1 MKTLD
6 GATFA
11 KMVLNGYRDL
21 KSQYE
26 KINDLNVFPVPDGD
40 TGTNIAAT
48 LTGGVKAMEKA
59 DQKNIGD
66 VASKL
71 AEGML
76 LGARGN
82 SGVILSQFFAGISDA
97 LADLQ
102 KANVTQFAAA
112 LRSGTQKAY
121 EAVVQ
126 PVEGTILTVAREGS
140 AYVMDHL
147 TTIPDFE
154 CLFEVLLSR
163 MREAL
168 ERTPDLLPVLK
179 EAGVIDSGGAGLV
192 CIIEGMGKEIMGEEV
207 ADSVFNGPANN
218 VATDSK
224 VPFHENSVLTY
235 GYCTEFILQLQ
246 KTKGDPAKFDLK
258 AMIAFLSSIG
268 DSIVAIKQGTIV
280 KIHVHTKVPYQAI
293 EYAQRYGEFITFKME
308 NMSIQHNEVLL
319 KEITGDT
326 KKPEVIKPVAAPKKR
341 VPLAIIAVSPSEAI
355 STLFKEMG
363 VSEIISGGQTMNPSA
378 QDFID
383 AFKRANA
390 DSLIVFPN
398 NGNVILTAQQAAK
411 MYKDSQILIIPSK
424 SVVEAYSAL
433 SMADPINETLEEN
446 IASMKES
453 MANLVAAEVCPAVRD
468 SVNNGV
474 AIKKGDFIGIMDG
487 TVVAAKAKIIDTV
500 AALLK
505 SISGIDNKEV
515 LTVFYGIDAKEEDKE
530 NLKAFVGEKY
540 PMMEVVEIEGKQTIY
555 PFVFAV
561 E

>member
-1 MKTLD
+1 MNTLS
-6 GATFA
+6 GQVFA
-11 KMVLNGYRDL
+11 AMVLNGYRDL

-48 LTGGVKAMEKA
+48 LTGGVKAMATA
-59 DQKNIGD
+59 DQNNIGD
-66 VASKL
+66 VSEKL

-82 SGVILSQFFAGISDA
+82 SGVILSQFFAGIANA

-147 TTIPDFE
+147 TAIPDFE
-154 CLFEVLLSR
+154 SLFEVLLSR

-207 ADSVFNGPANN
+207 ADSVFNGPQNSVSAD
-218 VATDSK
+218 AK
-224 VPFHENSVLTY
+224 VPFDENSVLTY

-246 KTKGDPAKFDLK
+246 KSKGDPK
-258 AMIAFLSSIG
+258 AFQIKDMIAFLSTIG

-280 KIHVHTKVPYQAI
+280 KIHVHTKVPYKAI
-293 EYAQRYGEFITFKME
+293 EYAQRYGEFVTFKME

-319 KEITGDT
+319 KEMPIEGA
-326 KKPEVIKPVAAPKKR
+326 KMVKAVEKPKDR
-341 VPLAIIAVSPSEAI
+341 VNLAIVAVSPSDPI
-355 STLFKEMG
+355 SNLFKEMG

-378 QDFID
+378 QDFVE
-383 AFKRANA
+383 AFKNANA
-390 DSLIVFPN
+390 DNIIVFPN

-411 MYKDSQILIIPSK
+411 LFTGSKITIMESK
-424 SVVEAYSAL
+424 SLVEAYSAL
-433 SMADPINETLEEN
+433 SMADPVNETVEEN
-446 IASMKES
+446 IVSMKNS
-453 MANLVAAEVCPAVRD
+453 MKNLTAAEVCPAIRD
-468 SVNNGV
+468 SINNGIQ
-474 AIKKGDFIGIMDG
+474 IKKGDFIAIKEG
-487 TVVAAKAKIIDTV
+487 TVVAAKAKIIDSV
-500 AALLK
+500 AALLQ
-505 SISGIDNKEV
+505 SIDDIDDKEV
-515 LTVFYGIDAKEEDKE
+515 LTVFYGVDATEKNKDD
-530 NLKAFVGEKY
+530 LKAYVSKTY
-540 PMMEVVEIEGKQTIY
+540 PMMEVVEIDGQQTIY

>member
-1 MKTLD
+1 MNTLS
-6 GATFA
+6 GQVFA
-11 KMVLNGYRDL
+11 AMVLNGYRDL

-48 LTGGVKAMEKA
+48 LTGGVKAMATA
-59 DQKNIGD
+59 DQNNIGD
-66 VASKL
+66 VSEKL

-82 SGVILSQFFAGISDA
+82 SGVILSQFFAGIANA

-147 TTIPDFE
+147 TSIPDFE
-154 CLFEVLLSR
+154 SLFEVLLSR

-192 CIIEGMGKEIMGEEV
+192 CIIEGMGKEIIGEEV
-207 ADSVFNGPANN
+207 ADSVFNGPQNSVSAD
-218 VATDSK
+218 AK
-224 VPFHENSVLTY
+224 VPFDENSVLTY

-246 KTKGDPAKFDLK
+246 KSKGDPK
-258 AMIAFLSSIG
+258 AFQIKDMIAFLSTIG

-280 KIHVHTKVPYQAI
+280 KIHVHTKVPYKAI
-293 EYAQRYGEFITFKME
+293 EYAQRYGEFVTFKME

-319 KEITGDT
+319 KEMPIEGA
-326 KKPEVIKPVAAPKKR
+326 KMVKAVEKPKDR
-341 VPLAIIAVSPSEAI
+341 VNLAIVAVSPSDSI
-355 STLFKEMG
+355 SNLFKEMG

-378 QDFID
+378 QDFVE
-383 AFKRANA
+383 AFKNANA
-390 DSLIVFPN
+390 DNIIVFPN

-411 MYKDSQILIIPSK
+411 LFTGSKITIMESK
-424 SVVEAYSAL
+424 SLVEAYSAL
-433 SMADPINETLEEN
+433 SMADPVNETVEEN
-446 IASMKES
+446 IVSMKNS
-453 MANLVAAEVCPAVRD
+453 MKNLTAAEVCPAIRD
-468 SVNNGV
+468 SINNGIQ
-474 AIKKGDFIGIMDG
+474 IKKGDFIAIKEG
-487 TVVAAKAKIIDTV
+487 TVVAAKAKIIDSV
-500 AALLK
+500 AALLQ
-505 SISGIDNKEV
+505 SIDDIDDKEV
-515 LTVFYGIDAKEEDKE
+515 LTVFYGVDATEKNKDD
-530 NLKAFVGEKY
+530 LKAYVSKTY
-540 PMMEVVEIEGKQTIY
+540 PMMEVVEIDGQQTIY

>member
-1 MKTLD
+1 MNTLS
-6 GATFA
+6 GQVFA
-11 KMVLNGYRDL
+11 AMVLNGYRDL

-48 LTGGVKAMEKA
+48 LTGGVKAMATA
-59 DQKNIGD
+59 DQNNIGD
-66 VASKL
+66 VSEKL

-82 SGVILSQFFAGISDA
+82 SGVILSQFFAGIANA

-147 TTIPDFE
+147 TSIPDFE
-154 CLFEVLLSR
+154 SLFEVLLSR

-207 ADSVFNGPANN
+207 ADSVFNGPQNSVSAD
-218 VATDSK
+218 AK
-224 VPFHENSVLTY
+224 VPFDENSVLTY

-246 KTKGDPAKFDLK
+246 KSKGDPK
-258 AMIAFLSSIG
+258 AFQIKDMIAFLSTIG

-280 KIHVHTKVPYQAI
+280 KIHVHTKVPYKAI
-293 EYAQRYGEFITFKME
+293 EYAQRYGEFVTFKME

-319 KEITGDT
+319 KEMPIEGA
-326 KKPEVIKPVAAPKKR
+326 KMVKAVEKPKDR
-341 VPLAIIAVSPSEAI
+341 VNLAIVAVSPSDPI
-355 STLFKEMG
+355 SNLFKEMG

-378 QDFID
+378 QDFVE
-383 AFKRANA
+383 AFKNANA
-390 DSLIVFPN
+390 DNIIVFPN

-411 MYKDSQILIIPSK
+411 LFTGSKITIMESK
-424 SVVEAYSAL
+424 SLVEAYSAL
-433 SMADPINETLEEN
+433 SMADPVNETVEEN
-446 IASMKES
+446 IVSMKNS
-453 MANLVAAEVCPAVRD
+453 MENLTAAEVCPAIRD
-468 SVNNGV
+468 SINNGIQ
-474 AIKKGDFIGIMDG
+474 IKKGDFIAIKEG
-487 TVVAAKAKIIDTV
+487 TVVAAKAKIIDSV
-500 AALLK
+500 AALLQ
-505 SISGIDNKEV
+505 SIDDIDDKEV
-515 LTVFYGIDAKEEDKE
+515 LTVFYGVDATEKNKDD
-530 NLKAFVGEKY
+530 LKAYVSKTY
-540 PMMEVVEIEGKQTIY
+540 PMMEVVEIDGQQTIY

>member
-1 MKTLD
+1 MKTLS
-6 GATFA
+6 GQVFA
-11 KMVLNGYRDL
+11 AMVLNGYRDL

-48 LTGGVKAMEKA
+48 LTGGVNAMAKA
-59 DQKNIGD
+59 DQANIGD
-66 VASKL
+66 VSAKL

-82 SGVILSQFFAGISDA
+82 SGVILSQFFAGIANA

-147 TTIPDFE
+147 TSIPDFE
-154 CLFEVLLSR
+154 SLFEVLLTR

-207 ADSVFNGPANN
+207 ADSVFNGPQNS
-218 VATDSK
+218 VSTDAK
-224 VPFHENSVLTY
+224 VPFDENSVLTY

-246 KTKGDPAKFDLK
+246 KSKGDPK
-258 AMIAFLSSIG
+258 AFKIKDMIAFLSSIG
-268 DSIVAIKQGTIV
+268 DSIVAIQQGTIV
-280 KIHVHTKVPYQAI
+280 KIHVHTKVPYKAI
-293 EYAQRYGEFITFKME
+293 EYAQHYGEFVTFKME

-319 KEITGDT
+319 KEMPIEGA
-326 KKPEVIKPVAAPKKR
+326 KMVKPVEKPKER
-341 VPLAIIAVSPSEAI
+341 VKLAIVAVSPSEPI
-355 STLFKEMG
+355 SNLFKEMG

-378 QDFID
+378 QDFVE
-383 AFKRANA
+383 AFKNANA
-390 DSLIVFPN
+390 DNIIVFPN

-411 MYKDSQILIIPSK
+411 LFTGSKITIMESK
-424 SVVEAYSAL
+424 SLVEAYSAL
-433 SMADPINETLEEN
+433 SMADPVNETFEEN
-446 IASMKES
+446 IASMKDS
-453 MANLVAAEVCPAVRD
+453 MEHLTAAEVCPAIRD
-468 SVNNGV
+468 SVNNGIQ
-474 AIKKGDFIGIMDG
+474 IKKGDYIAIKEG
-487 TVVAAKAKIIDTV
+487 TVVAAKADIIDSV

-505 SISGIDNKEV
+505 SIEDIEDKEV
-515 LTVFYGIDAKEEDKE
+515 LTVFYGVDASEKNKED
-530 NLKAFVGEKY
+530 LKAYVSKTY

>member
-1 MKTLD
+1 MNTLS
-6 GATFA
+6 GQVFA
-11 KMVLNGYRDL
+11 AMVLNGYRDL

-48 LTGGVKAMEKA
+48 LTGGVKAMATA
-59 DQKNIGD
+59 DQNNIGD
-66 VASKL
+66 VSEKL

-82 SGVILSQFFAGISDA
+82 SGVILSQFFAGIANA

-147 TTIPDFE
+147 TSIPDFE
-154 CLFEVLLSR
+154 SLFEVLLSR

-192 CIIEGMGKEIMGEEV
+192 CIIEGMGKEIIGEEV
-207 ADSVFNGPANN
+207 ADSVFNGPQNSVSAD
-218 VATDSK
+218 AK
-224 VPFHENSVLTY
+224 VPFDENSVLTY

-246 KTKGDPAKFDLK
+246 KSKGDPK
-258 AMIAFLSSIG
+258 AFQIKDMIAFLSTIG

-280 KIHVHTKVPYQAI
+280 KIHVHTKVPYKAI
-293 EYAQRYGEFITFKME
+293 EYAQRYGEFVTFKME

-319 KEITGDT
+319 KEMPIEGA
-326 KKPEVIKPVAAPKKR
+326 KMVKAVEKPKDR
-341 VPLAIIAVSPSEAI
+341 VNLAIVAVSPSDPI
-355 STLFKEMG
+355 SNLFKEMG

-378 QDFID
+378 QDFVE
-383 AFKRANA
+383 AFKNANA
-390 DSLIVFPN
+390 DNIIVFPN

-411 MYKDSQILIIPSK
+411 LFTGSKITIMESK
-424 SVVEAYSAL
+424 SLVEAYSAL
-433 SMADPINETLEEN
+433 SMADPVNETVEEN
-446 IASMKES
+446 IVSMKNS
-453 MANLVAAEVCPAVRD
+453 MKNLTAAEVCPAIRD
-468 SVNNGV
+468 SINNGIQ
-474 AIKKGDFIGIMDG
+474 IKKGDFIAIKEG
-487 TVVAAKAKIIDTV
+487 TVVAAKAKIIDSV
-500 AALLK
+500 AALLQ
-505 SISGIDNKEV
+505 SIDDIEDKEV
-515 LTVFYGIDAKEEDKE
+515 LTVFYGVDATEKNKDD
-530 NLKAFVGEKY
+530 LKAYVSKTY
-540 PMMEVVEIEGKQTIY
+540 PMMEVVEIDGQQTIY

>member
-1 MKTLD
+1 MNTLS
-6 GATFA
+6 GQVFA
-11 KMVLNGYRDL
+11 AMVLNGYRDL

-48 LTGGVKAMEKA
+48 LTGGVKAMATA
-59 DQKNIGD
+59 DQNNIGD
-66 VASKL
+66 VSEKL

-82 SGVILSQFFAGISDA
+82 SGVILSQFFAGIANA

-147 TTIPDFE
+147 TAIPDFE
-154 CLFEVLLSR
+154 SLFEVLLSR

-207 ADSVFNGPANN
+207 ADSVFNGPQNSVSAD
-218 VATDSK
+218 AK
-224 VPFHENSVLTY
+224 VPFDENSVLTY

-246 KTKGDPAKFDLK
+246 KSKGDPK
-258 AMIAFLSSIG
+258 AFQIKDMIAFLSTIG

-280 KIHVHTKVPYQAI
+280 KIHVHTKVPYKAI
-293 EYAQRYGEFITFKME
+293 EYAQRYGEFVTFKME

-319 KEITGDT
+319 KEMPIEGA
-326 KKPEVIKPVAAPKKR
+326 KMVKAVEKPKDR
-341 VPLAIIAVSPSEAI
+341 VNLAIVAVSPSDSI
-355 STLFKEMG
+355 SNLFKEMG
-363 VSEIISGGQTMNPSA
+363 VSEIISGGQTMSPVL
-378 QDFID
+378 
-383 AFKRANA
+383 
-390 DSLIVFPN
+390 SLALL
-398 NGNVILTAQQAAK
+398 GRSMTG
-411 MYKDSQILIIPSK
+411 PSK
-424 SVVEAYSAL
+424 MRSSKTPIR
-433 SMADPINETLEEN
+433 SMDPI
-446 IASMKES
+446 
-453 MANLVAAEVCPAVRD
+453 
-468 SVNNGV
+468 SVKV
-474 AIKKGDFIGIMDG
+474 
-487 TVVAAKAKIIDTV
+487 
-500 AALLK
+500 
-505 SISGIDNKEV
+505 
-515 LTVFYGIDAKEEDKE
+515 
-530 NLKAFVGEKY
+530 
-540 PMMEVVEIEGKQTIY
+540 
-555 PFVFAV
+555 
-561 E
+561 

>member
-1 MKTLD
+1 MNTLS
-6 GATFA
+6 GQVFA
-11 KMVLNGYRDL
+11 AMVLNGYRDL

-48 LTGGVKAMEKA
+48 LTGGVKAMATA
-59 DQKNIGD
+59 DQNNIGD
-66 VASKL
+66 VSEKL

-82 SGVILSQFFAGISDA
+82 SGVILSQFFAGIANA

-147 TTIPDFE
+147 TSIPDFE
-154 CLFEVLLSR
+154 SLFEVLLSR

-192 CIIEGMGKEIMGEEV
+192 CIIEGMGKEIIGEEV
-207 ADSVFNGPANN
+207 ADSVFNGPQNSVSAD
-218 VATDSK
+218 AK
-224 VPFHENSVLTY
+224 IPFDENSVLTY

-246 KTKGDPAKFDLK
+246 KSKGDPK
-258 AMIAFLSSIG
+258 AFQIKDMIAFLSTIG

-280 KIHVHTKVPYQAI
+280 KIHVHTKVPYKAI
-293 EYAQRYGEFITFKME
+293 EYAQRYGEFVTFKME

-319 KEITGDT
+319 KEMPIEGA
-326 KKPEVIKPVAAPKKR
+326 KMVKAVEKPKDR
-341 VPLAIIAVSPSEAI
+341 VNLAIVAVSPSDPI
-355 STLFKEMG
+355 SNLFKEMG

-378 QDFID
+378 QDFVE
-383 AFKRANA
+383 AFKNANA
-390 DSLIVFPN
+390 DNIIVFPN

-411 MYKDSQILIIPSK
+411 LFTGSKITIMESK
-424 SVVEAYSAL
+424 SLVEAYSAL
-433 SMADPINETLEEN
+433 SMADPVNETVEEN
-446 IASMKES
+446 IASMKNS
-453 MANLVAAEVCPAVRD
+453 MENLTAAEVCPAIRD
-468 SVNNGV
+468 SINNGIQ
-474 AIKKGDFIGIMDG
+474 IKKGDFIAIKEG
-487 TVVAAKAKIIDTV
+487 TVVAAKAKIIDSV
-500 AALLK
+500 AALLQ
-505 SISGIDNKEV
+505 SIDDIEDKEV
-515 LTVFYGIDAKEEDKE
+515 LTVFYGVDATEKNKDD
-530 NLKAFVGEKY
+530 LKAYVSKTY
-540 PMMEVVEIEGKQTIY
+540 PMMEVVEIDGQQTIY

>member
-1 MKTLD
+1 MNTLS
-6 GATFA
+6 GQVFA
-11 KMVLNGYRDL
+11 AMVLNGYRDL

-48 LTGGVKAMEKA
+48 LTGGVKAMATA
-59 DQKNIGD
+59 DQNNIGD
-66 VASKL
+66 VSEKL

-82 SGVILSQFFAGISDA
+82 SGVILSQFFAGIANA

-147 TTIPDFE
+147 TAIPDFE
-154 CLFEVLLSR
+154 SLFEVLLSR

-207 ADSVFNGPANN
+207 ADSVFNGPQNSVSAD
-218 VATDSK
+218 AK
-224 VPFHENSVLTY
+224 VPFDENSVLTY

-246 KTKGDPAKFDLK
+246 KSKGDPK
-258 AMIAFLSSIG
+258 AFQIKDMIAFLSTIG

-280 KIHVHTKVPYQAI
+280 KIHVHTKVPYKAI
-293 EYAQRYGEFITFKME
+293 EYAQRYGEFVTFKME

-319 KEITGDT
+319 KEMPIEGA
-326 KKPEVIKPVAAPKKR
+326 KMVKAVEKPKDR
-341 VPLAIIAVSPSEAI
+341 VNLAIVAVSPSDSI
-355 STLFKEMG
+355 SNLFKEMG

-378 QDFID
+378 QDFVE
-383 AFKRANA
+383 AFKNANA
-390 DSLIVFPN
+390 DNIIVFPN

-411 MYKDSQILIIPSK
+411 LFTGSKITIMESK
-424 SVVEAYSAL
+424 SLVEAYSAL
-433 SMADPINETLEEN
+433 SMADPVNETVEEN
-446 IASMKES
+446 IVSMKNS
-453 MANLVAAEVCPAVRD
+453 MKNLTAAEVCPAIRD
-468 SVNNGV
+468 SINNGIQ
-474 AIKKGDFIGIMDG
+474 IKKGDFIAIKEG
-487 TVVAAKAKIIDTV
+487 TVVAAKAKIIDSV
-500 AALLK
+500 AALLQ
-505 SISGIDNKEV
+505 SIDDIDDKEV
-515 LTVFYGIDAKEEDKE
+515 LTVFYGVDATEKNKDD
-530 NLKAFVGEKY
+530 LKAYVSKTY
-540 PMMEVVEIEGKQTIY
+540 PMMEVVEIDGQQTIY